1 LREIVASL
9 AQATA
14 ELARERGERRRAE
27 QRMAG
32 LIIQLQSAHRTASE
46 HLDTD
51 QATQNTIAELEK
63 RLAERDDALT
73 RLHAQLERE
82 AAEKRSAEEL
92 LFELNAVGEQ
102 AQKNLTLYEEA
113 KRTFAKTQE
122 QLENRLQGLLGNLSQ
137 VESKLKIEASERR
150 RTTELLEESER
161 RFEEQNQKKAI
172 EASRL
177 QTALQVEEME
187 RRRLESEL
195 ARARQASMDAERT
208 ARLLV
213 NGLRKQTQEP
223 VDALYLSACTL
234 LESELSGDSKRLAET
249 VLEKAILLKTRL
261 QEVLT
266 AKNTEAVT
274 G

>member
-1 LREIVASL
+1 
-9 AQATA
+9 
-14 ELARERGERRRAE
+14 
-27 QRMAG
+27 MAG

-137 VESKLKIEASERR
+137 VESKLKIEAANVAAPPSCWRNPNEG
-150 RTTELLEESER
+150 SKSKI
-161 RFEEQNQKKAI
+161 KKRPLKPAGC
-172 EASRL
+172 
-177 QTALQVEEME
+177 
-187 RRRLESEL
+187 
-195 ARARQASMDAERT
+195 
-208 ARLLV
+208 RLLYR
-213 NGLRKQTQEP
+213 LRRWN
-223 VDALYLSACTL
+223 VGGSRA
-234 LESELSGDSKRLAET
+234 
-249 VLEKAILLKTRL
+249 
-261 QEVLT
+261 
-266 AKNTEAVT
+266 N
-274 G
+274 